1 MRSKLACLVVVLAA
15 VACGES
21 RERVGSNHP
30 DGALGGGGALE
41 SSSGGA
47 TATSAGGGTALAGST
62 NPAGGAGAGGTTS
75 PGGSLAT
82 SSASGGT
89 GPGGAGGLSATGG
102 RGGSAGATT
111 PSGGSTPSPDAGAGG
126 QPQPD
131 AGSPRL
137 DGSAQPDAPVTTNP
151 DAATGVADTRRADT
165 SADGQLN
172 YCYSTSTGCMCTA
185 IPTTNP
191 SVSVCNSENQDETRL
206 NRCCAGSA
214 YCVCDVLACVTESSS
229 GRCQCDFEGLLSKLP
244 PTWTKAD
251 RCPTPAAG
259 FKCCLHSKESYC
271 TCKQQEC
278 TDGSTQVANC
288 ALSDLATCTASEAA
302 VDSCL

>member
-1 MRSKLACLVVVLAA
+1 MRSKLACLVLVLVA

-30 DGALGGGGALE
+30 DGALGGGGAQE

-47 TATSAGGGTALAGST
+47 TSASAGGGTALAGST
-62 NPAGGAGAGGTTS
+62 NPAGGAGGTTS

-111 PSGGSTPSPDAGAGG
+111 PSGGSTPSPDAGAGTGG
-126 QPQPD
+126 QPQ
-131 AGSPRL
+131 L
-137 DGSAQPDAPVTTNP
+137 DGSALPDAPLVTDP
-151 DAATGVADTRRADT
+151 DAATGIADTRRADS
-165 SADGQLN
+165 SADGQLT
-172 YCYSTSTGCMCTA
+172 YCTSTSTGCMCTA

-206 NRCCAGSA
+206 NRCCAASA
-214 YCVCDVLACVTESSS
+214 YCVCDVLACATDTST
-229 GRCQCDFEGLLSKLP
+229 GRCHCDFEGLLSNLP

-271 TCKQQEC
+271 LCKQQEC
-278 TDGSTQVANC
+278 TDGSTEVANC
-288 ALSDLATCTASEAA
+288 ALSDLAVCAASETA
-302 VDSCL
+302 VDSCI